1 MDILLLGGQSPRHL
15 EWSRALAEAL
25 ESHGHHVA
33 RLVYA
38 NWLAGTRVIDI
49 EAEVSAAAKLAGP
62 LDRPVVVAKS
72 IGTVIA
78 TLAIGRRLIQP
89 AGEVF
94 LGLPLEAFEND
105 PEAVGYLPKLPP
117 VTVVQNE
124 DDPFGSAEKARE
136 FVSAHAPRQWRFETI
151 PAVNTHDYV
160 DSDAIE
166 RWVEEHI

>member
-49 EAEVSAAAKLAGP
+49 EAEVSAAAELAGP

-105 PEAVGYLPKLPP
+105 PEAVGYLPNGVRRVARDGTW
-117 VTVVQNE
+117 VTSNDYLLTPDALVRGPELTVTGV
-124 DDPFGSAEKARE
+124 DPLRRLIGL
-136 FVSAHAPRQWRFETI
+136 
-151 PAVNTHDYV
+151 D
-160 DSDAIE
+160 
-166 RWVEEHI
+166 